1 MSWILVGFLCYLP
14 IYERPYNLSP
24 TRPLCRTLRAAQ
36 PRASVLEQREDYGSA
51 DSNQMAKN
59 VVKVRQLQD
68 LSPGLHSQCCL
79 WQQALVVWKPGMFK
93 SDWVNDV
100 IEDKQAVSL
109 KGSHVCFFLQWSLY
123 GALVD
128 HEVPTTWITISNTLS
143 HSPLAQIRKNFDRW
157 DFVTCEEGP
166 VASALD
172 SESDDTHEA
181 WPDDQRLF
189 SSWAPLKTQTAS
201 MTYWLTVF
209 DHWCSPKLPSQ
220 EQQLRNPVQTFGP

>member
-24 TRPLCRTLRAAQ
+24 TRPLCRTLRVAQ

-51 DSNQMAKN
+51 VSNQMAK
-59 VVKVRQLQD
+59 
-68 LSPGLHSQCCL
+68 P
-79 WQQALVVWKPGMFK
+79 WQQALVVWKLGMLK
-93 SDWVNDV
+93 SVWVNDV

-143 HSPLAQIRKNFDRW
+143 HSTLAQIRKNFDRW

-201 MTYWLTVF
+201 RTYWLTVF

-220 EQQLRNPVQTFGP
+220 EQQLQNPVQTFGP